1 MLTLSAAVQ
10 AKIATKLGIEPVNIL
25 EIQWG
30 DSSSDFTK
38 YADKDITNSDFPIDG
53 KIISV
58 SNLESVVKLDNQ
70 GQSQNLSVVLSDTE
84 GDLKE
89 IFNNNDIHG
98 KDCKFYQWFDGLP
111 LSERFVLYEGEIN
124 SPINWS
130 EGDRTLS
137 FEVVTKL
144 ADSEIGFS
152 PEEGKFEFLPDDIV
166 GKAWPLIFGTVQNVQ
181 ATLLSEIP
189 RTATAIDSGLE
200 DPSLAIRQT
209 ELKSIIN
216 VSLNVSILYLM
227 AAAAAFGQSEVLKFQ
242 AESASTAEEERF
254 LLAEA
259 DKLQNLGQQYQDVGN
274 QALINHQNARNE
286 SGNLTLVTA
295 QQKAD
300 APREIELTDGDSL
313 PQGSNIE
320 LQIGDLSLTGTVN
333 GNTLTVEGIENP
345 SFEYD
350 GTPFGFTFNQAGTTV
365 DVTSAQP
372 IIYIVS
378 ITDFTVSA
386 VKAFKRVG
394 NNEILTIVPDSSYTI
409 IQTPMGPYT
418 VTYLKLEKPLSIV
431 DDTFSDDLFIT
442 GTAIV
447 GPNTA
452 DILQWLVETYTDWT
466 IDIPSFASVNTTIE
480 NYPSHFALLER
491 KNILTALEEIAFQ
504 ARCAIWVVN
513 NIVYIKYLSDEETEI
528 DTITE
533 DSIDAGSINIF
544 TSPSEDIVTK
554 LVAQWTDD
562 YSLSTPHTITIRNN
576 GSKYGMR
583 ERVIDFYIY
592 NIGELV
598 VKSAT
603 FWLIRLSNVWK
614 YVSFDAYIDKLALQA
629 FDPVKFDFNTN
640 YLADLDIVGEI
651 LRTTY
656 NLDNQT
662 INIEAKLPVR
672 FGEMEKYVFYYPKD
686 ISVDFLFPTI
696 EDITDG
702 FAGSGGVGEDVE
714 GPLEIEE
721 QFIQSTGLYQSPST
735 YRSNEG
741 LSYTRRYFRNEI
753 TPTDVDD
760 VKPSVKFNTKALSSS
775 DEREYNYGYADYTL
789 DTVEGVEQDD
799 PPDLSY
805 CVPGKIVSPAPIPE
819 GEVSTNAYIVD
830 VFLRGLDHDPREFT
844 AKQLQLSTGEDIP
857 VGTWFIC
864 GYNKWT
870 QTNDDGTTEPR
881 EEVTLQVPV
890 WL

>member
-1 MLTLSAAVQ
+1 MLNLSPAVQ

-25 EIQWG
+25 EVQWG
-30 DSSSDFTK
+30 DSSSEFVK
-38 YADKDITNSDFPIDG
+38 YADKDITNIAG

-70 GQSQNLSVVLSDTE
+70 GQSQNLSVVLSDTA
-84 GDLKE
+84 GDLKD

-98 KDCKFYQWFDGLP
+98 KACKFYQWFDGLP
-111 LSERFVLYEGEIN
+111 LSERFVLYQGEIN

-166 GKAWPLIFGTVQNVQ
+166 GKAWPLIFGTIQNVP

-189 RTATAIDSGLE
+189 RTATAIDSGYE
-200 DPSLAIRQT
+200 DPSIAIRLK
-209 ELKSIIN
+209 ELTAIIN
-216 VSLNVSILYLM
+216 NSLNVALLYLM
-227 AAAAAFGQSEVLKFQ
+227 AAGAAFLRAQEFEFL
-242 AESASTAEEERF
+242 ASGAGTVEEERF
-254 LLAEA
+254 YLSEAGRAES
-259 DKLQNLGQQYQDVGN
+259 LGNQYQDVGN
-274 QALINHQNARNE
+274 QAGINAQNAVAEQTQLR
-286 SGNLTLVTA
+286 LTLA
-295 QQKAD
+295 EQEAD
-300 APREIELTDGDSL
+300 APREIELTDGNNL

-320 LQIGDLSLTGTVN
+320 LQIGDLSLTGTVS
-333 GNTLTVEGIENP
+333 GNTLTIEGIENP
-345 SFEYD
+345 EFEYD
-350 GTPFGFTFNQAGTTV
+350 GTPFGFTFNQAGSTV
-365 DVTSAQP
+365 NVTSAQP
-372 IIYIVS
+372 ILYIVS
-378 ITDFTVSA
+378 ITNFIVSA

-394 NNEILTIVPDSSYTI
+394 NNEILTTIPDDSYTI
-409 IQTPMGPYT
+409 ITTSMGPYT

-431 DDTFSDDLFIT
+431 DGSFNDELYIT
-442 GTAIV
+442 GTSTI

-466 IDIPSFASVNTTIE
+466 VDATSFASVNTSIE

-504 ARCAIWVVN
+504 ARCAIWLVN
-513 NIVYIKYLSDEETEI
+513 NVVYIKYLSEDETEV
-528 DTITE
+528 DNITE

-562 YSLSTPHTITIRNN
+562 YSLASPHTITIRNN
-576 GSKYGMR
+576 GSKYGIR

-598 VKSAT
+598 VKSST

-614 YVSFDAYIDKLALQA
+614 YIGFDAYIDKLALQA
-629 FDPVKFDFNTN
+629 FDSIKFDFNVN
-640 YLADLDIVGEI
+640 YLANSDIVGEI
-651 LRTTY
+651 ERTTY
-656 NLDNQT
+656 NLENQT

-672 FGEMEKYVFYYPKD
+672 FGEMEKYEFYNPKD

-696 EDITDG
+696 DDISDG

-721 QFIQSTGLYQSPST
+721 QFIRSTGLYQSPTT
-735 YRSNEG
+735 YNSNEG
-741 LSYTRRYFRNEI
+741 LGYTRRYFRNEV

-760 VKPSVKFNTKALSSS
+760 IKPSVKFNTKTLSSS
-775 DEREYNYGYADYTL
+775 DEPEYNYSYGLYTL
-789 DTVEGVEQDD
+789 DAVEGETEDD

-805 CVPGKIVSPAPIPE
+805 CVPGKVFGPAE
-819 GEVSTNAYIVD
+819 GGGGFYVVD
-830 VFLRGLDHDPREFT
+830 VYLRGLDKDPREFT
-844 AKQLQLSTGEDIP
+844 AKQLQLSVGEDIP
-857 VGTWFIC
+857 TGTWFIC

-870 QTNDDGTTEPR
+870 QTNEDGSTEQR